1 LAPKDILLLLEQAG
15 GRFVRV
21 KLRSGTDV
29 SGGIRLEL
37 VGESGEG
44 IEGGGDDEV
53 VGEGIESGGGLEWM
67 FE

>member
-1 LAPKDILLLLEQAG
+1 L
-15 GRFVRV
+15 VRV
-21 KLRSGTDV
+21 ERRSGTDV

-44 IEGGGDDEV
+44 TEGGGDDEV
-53 VGEGIESGGGLEWM
+53 VCEGIEGRGGLEWM